1 MSTPVGFVVSVGMNT
16 LCMIQKGKTAMS
28 KQPTYICPAEYVFV
42 GCGKPI
48 AEVIREERSRLDDVE
63 WETGQRPNEDYLNYL
78 LGEQA
83 RGIREHKTQTK
94 LVRNPGYDKWMTQYG

>member
-1 MSTPVGFVVSVGMNT
+1 MNT